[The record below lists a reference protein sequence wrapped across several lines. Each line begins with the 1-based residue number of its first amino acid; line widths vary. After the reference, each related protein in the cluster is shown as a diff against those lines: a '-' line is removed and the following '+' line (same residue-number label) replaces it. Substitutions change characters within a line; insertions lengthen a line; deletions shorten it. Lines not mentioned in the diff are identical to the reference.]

1 MTPPRDARRNGRTE
15 PSALTPPSV
24 ALPFPL
30 RSLDSTYVIAYRI
43 LQLPTTRAGAGAGD
57 MTTLKA
63 SAARSKLYRLI
74 DETASSHEPIMIAG
88 KRSSAVLVSED
99 DWRAIQ
105 ETIYLLSIPRMRQS
119 IRKGLATP
127 IGKCANELP
136 W

>member
-1 MTPPRDARRNGRTE
+1 
-15 PSALTPPSV
+15 
-24 ALPFPL
+24 
-30 RSLDSTYVIAYRI
+30 
-43 LQLPTTRAGAGAGD
+43 

-63 SAARSKLYRLI
+63 STARSKLYRLI
-74 DETASSHEPIMIAG
+74 DETASSHEPILIAG

-105 ETIYLLSIPRMRQS
+105 ETVYLLSIPRMRQS

-127 IGKCANELP
+127 VGKCAKELP